1 MTVVATLIVVRPR
14 GSLLDRARTYEIL
27 VDGVAK
33 GRLRAGRELA
43 LAVAPGA
50 HTVQARRGTTAGPQV
65 RVHVGPGAQTRVRTG
80 SGLHLDTTPSE

>member
-14 GSLLDRARTYEIL
+14 GPLMERARTYEIL

-43 LAVAPGA
+43 LALAPGA
-50 HTVQARRGTTAGPQV
+50 HTVQARRGTVLGEEV
-65 RVHVGPGAQTRVRTG
+65 RVHLGPGGQVRVRTG
-80 SGLHLDTTPSE
+80 PGP